1 MISCSQVFYTSLPIL
16 HAMGALLAMGLSFG
30 CDTGKATQNARVPAL
45 IESSPTSPIPLYF
58 TTNIKFFTAA
68 FPWNEDAEFVTHS
81 WNPFALIFV
90 FEWLTAGFA
99 LRPIKYFVENQRIL
113 VGIWL
118 GWLAAGLVVFIAWSF
133 VNSGGICVA
142 MFCTVIV
149 SFLASALL
157 CLISL
162 VPETVLSSMN
172 APLGADKKD
181 KILDSY
187 TDSMGRFWKVPRSFR
202 RRTLVGAG
210 RESDYQPLDATQIV
224 DTMSENSLGV
234 VFRYAEYCITAPLLF
249 LAVASLLIVDGPAW
263 LFLTGFWLLVVCNAL
278 GIALH
283 INFLMMER
291 GARME
296 STNAVTWLLHMFFA
310 GPW

>member
-1 MISCSQVFYTSLPIL
+1 MISCSQVFYTTLPIL
-16 HAMGALLAMGLSFG
+16 HALGALLAMGLSFG
-30 CDTGKATQNARVPAL
+30 CDTGKATQTARVPAL
-45 IESSPTSPIPLYF
+45 IESMPSGK
-58 TTNIKFFTAA
+58 IKFFTAA
-68 FPWNEDAEFVTHS
+68 FPWYEDAEFVTHS

-99 LRPIKYFVENQRIL
+99 LRPIKYYVENQRLL
-113 VGIWL
+113 VGLWL
-118 GWLAAGLVVFIAWSF
+118 GWLVIGLGVFIVWSF

-162 VPETVLSSMN
+162 IPDSVLTQTANQIST
-172 APLGADKKD
+172 GKKG
-181 KILDSY
+181 KRLSVH
-187 TDSMGRFWKVPRSFR
+187 TDAFGRFWKVPHI
-202 RRTLVGAG
+202 LKKHILEVGEG
-210 RESDYQPLDATQIV
+210 EYQLLDPPQQLDSKT
-224 DTMSENSLGV
+224 ENSMGV
-234 VFRYAEYCITAPLLF
+234 ILRYAEYCVTAPLLF

-283 INFLMMER
+283 LNFLVLEKD
-291 GARME
+291 AKIE
-296 STNAVTWLLHMFFA
+296 SAGIFTWLLHMFFA